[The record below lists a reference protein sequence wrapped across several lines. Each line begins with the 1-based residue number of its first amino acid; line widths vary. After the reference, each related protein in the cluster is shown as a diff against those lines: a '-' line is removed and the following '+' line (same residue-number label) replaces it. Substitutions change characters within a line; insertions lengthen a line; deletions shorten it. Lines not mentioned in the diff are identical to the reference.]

1 MYQWTV
7 LLEWNA
13 GMEYWNGLNCY
24 KYLIQY
30 RAEARLQSHGLDLC
44 ADCLLSNSRL
54 DPGTIMA
61 SSNMGIILVAI
72 AKHHCLLTGVAM

>member
-1 MYQWTV
+1 MNNIMNCARPLCTV

-30 RAEARLQSHGLDLC
+30 RTDARLQSHGLDSC
-44 ADCLLSNSRL
+44 ADCLLSRGHKFQVRSRY
-54 DPGTIMA
+54 DY
-61 SSNMGIILVAI
+61 
-72 AKHHCLLTGVAM
+72 AK